1 MYAESLA
8 KNNKYDVSV
17 FTSKEEGYENICP
30 NGVNLIE
37 GKSYPFLYNN
47 FGIPQPIFTLNALK
61 LLKEAVKN
69 NDFIII
75 NDRYYISSFFAY
87 KYAKKF
93 GKKIEIEKKKDAGIL
108 GGIIIGY
115 DDVII
120 DGSMKR
126 QLEMLKKKLI
136 T

>member
-1 MYAESLA
+1 MKVSARQYAQALYGALKDPNGRTPKEIIENFIGILPRRIIFGKSE
-8 KNNKYDVSV
+8 KIIHD
-17 FTSKEEGYENICP
+17 FTEYYNKEEGILKISVTTRSGDLDKGFEKTL
-30 NGVNLIE
+30 V
-37 GKSYPFLYNN
+37 LY
-47 FGIPQPIFTLNALK
+47 L
-61 LLKEAVKN
+61 E
-69 NDFIII
+69 
-75 NDRYYISSFFAY
+75 
-87 KYAKKF
+87 KKF